1 MQEIRARYEDG
12 VFKPEEKINLP
23 ENSVVLIKSLK
34 VRGLLLKE
42 DILEIKKV
50 LETLPKSRIDFKK
63 LNELYYDIKISG

>member
-63 LNELYYDIKISG
+63 LNELYYDGKMSG

>member
-1 MQEIRARYEDG
+1 MQEIRARYKDG